1 MEHPS
6 PEQVAAG
13 IIKIK
18 MERDSIEKGEQF
30 KLSTGGNPLF
40 ITAGVSD
47 IKTKRATL
55 KQISFQT
62 IMELSNV
69 LELSKNKTKKLCT
82 ALRRNL
88 GSTNSVESI
97 IFEKMDSIQDKLGE
111 FYETKTENF
120 LHNNLQ
126 QSNNLFGI
134 ELGLNIPTILNE
146 FKNSFSYLQKY
157 VHDIFELNVTA
168 SWKVHIAVCHI
179 LPFIE
184 KIKLDL
190 ATLPNRRVKLSTTSS
205 KKHGSTINAL

>member
-6 PEQVAAG
+6 PEQVGAG
-13 IIKIK
+13 IFKIK
-18 MERDSIEKGEQF
+18 MERESIEKGEQF

-40 ITAGVSD
+40 ITAGVFD
-47 IKTKRATL
+47 IKTKGASL

-88 GSTNSVESI
+88 GSTNSVESN

-120 LHNNLQ
+120 LHNNE
-126 QSNNLFGI
+126 I
-134 ELGLNIPTILNE
+134 
-146 FKNSFSYLQKY
+146 
-157 VHDIFELNVTA
+157 
-168 SWKVHIAVCHI
+168 
-179 LPFIE
+179 
-184 KIKLDL
+184 
-190 ATLPNRRVKLSTTSS
+190 TSRS
-205 KKHGSTINAL
+205 LVIC

>member
-1 MEHPS
+1 
-6 PEQVAAG
+6 
-13 IIKIK
+13 
-18 MERDSIEKGEQF
+18 MERESIEKGEQF

>member
-1 MEHPS
+1 
-6 PEQVAAG
+6 
-13 IIKIK
+13 
-18 MERDSIEKGEQF
+18 MERESIEKGEQF

-40 ITAGVSD
+40 LTAGVSD

-97 IFEKMDSIQDKLGE
+97 IFEKMISIQDKLGE
-111 FYETKTENF
+111 FYETKNENF

-126 QSNNLFGI
+126 QS
-134 ELGLNIPTILNE
+134 
-146 FKNSFSYLQKY
+146 
-157 VHDIFELNVTA
+157 
-168 SWKVHIAVCHI
+168 
-179 LPFIE
+179 
-184 KIKLDL
+184 
-190 ATLPNRRVKLSTTSS
+190 
-205 KKHGSTINAL
+205 KKMCSG

>member
-13 IIKIK
+13 IIKMK
-18 MERDSIEKGEQF
+18 MERESIEKGEQF

-88 GSTNSVESI
+88 GSTTSVESN

-120 LHNNLQ
+120 LHNDEIT
-126 QSNNLFGI
+126 SR
-134 ELGLNIPTILNE
+134 
-146 FKNSFSYLQKY
+146 SFVY
-157 VHDIFELNVTA
+157 VKD
-168 SWKVHIAVCHI
+168 
-179 LPFIE
+179 
-184 KIKLDL
+184 
-190 ATLPNRRVKLSTTSS
+190 TSDFLRS
-205 KKHGSTINAL
+205 II

>member
-1 MEHPS
+1 
-6 PEQVAAG
+6 
-13 IIKIK
+13 
-18 MERDSIEKGEQF
+18 MERESIEKGEQF

-62 IMELSNV
+62 IMELS
-69 LELSKNKTKKLCT
+69 KNKTKKLCT

-97 IFEKMDSIQDKLGE
+97 IFEKMISIQDKLGE

-126 QSNNLFGI
+126 QS
-134 ELGLNIPTILNE
+134 
-146 FKNSFSYLQKY
+146 
-157 VHDIFELNVTA
+157 
-168 SWKVHIAVCHI
+168 
-179 LPFIE
+179 
-184 KIKLDL
+184 
-190 ATLPNRRVKLSTTSS
+190 
-205 KKHGSTINAL
+205 KKMCSG

>member
-6 PEQVAAG
+6 SEQVAAG

-18 MERDSIEKGEQF
+18 MKRESIEKGEQF
-30 KLSTGGNPLF
+30 KLSSGGNPLF

-47 IKTKRATL
+47 IKTKRASL

-88 GSTNSVESI
+88 GSTNSVESN

-120 LHNNLQ
+120 LHNNEIT
-126 QSNNLFGI
+126 S
-134 ELGLNIPTILNE
+134 
-146 FKNSFSYLQKY
+146 
-157 VHDIFELNVTA
+157 
-168 SWKVHIAVCHI
+168 
-179 LPFIE
+179 
-184 KIKLDL
+184 
-190 ATLPNRRVKLSTTSS
+190 TL
-205 KKHGSTINAL
+205 

>member
-1 MEHPS
+1 
-6 PEQVAAG
+6 
-13 IIKIK
+13 
-18 MERDSIEKGEQF
+18 MERESIEKGEQF

-40 ITAGVSD
+40 LTAGVSD

-55 KQISFQT
+55 KQISCQT

-88 GSTNSVESI
+88 GSTNSVESN

-126 QSNNLFGI
+126 QSKNLFGI

-157 VHDIFELNVTA
+157 VH
-168 SWKVHIAVCHI
+168 VCHI
-179 LPFIE
+179 LPYIE
-184 KIKLDL
+184 KI
-190 ATLPNRRVKLSTTSS
+190 NW
-205 KKHGSTINAL
+205 

>member
-1 MEHPS
+1 
-6 PEQVAAG
+6 
-13 IIKIK
+13 
-18 MERDSIEKGEQF
+18 MERESIEKGEQL

-40 ITAGVSD
+40 ITAGVSY
-47 IKTKRATL
+47 IKTKRATI

-62 IMELSNV
+62 IM
-69 LELSKNKTKKLCT
+69 ELSKNKTKKLCT

-126 QSNNLFGI
+126 QSKNLFGI

-157 VHDIFELNVTA
+157 VQDIFELNLTA

-179 LPFIE
+179 LPYIE